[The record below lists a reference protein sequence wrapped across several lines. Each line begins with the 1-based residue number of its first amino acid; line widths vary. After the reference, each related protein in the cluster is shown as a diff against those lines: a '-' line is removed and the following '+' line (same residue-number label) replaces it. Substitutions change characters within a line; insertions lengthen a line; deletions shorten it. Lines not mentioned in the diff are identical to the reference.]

1 MRNMRLSEIRR
12 KKDTYFKKIGILT
25 PRGRRKS
32 SIEYIVAR
40 SYEAL
45 PKKYKSFIESPDQI
59 IKVLTNM
66 IVQSGEKGQ
75 INPYKALLENAKYKY
90 RSSYAGTKEDIYKR
104 FRQEYSDVYNHYN
117 TYVYRLGFSASN
129 YFYTNVKLS
138 QEGSIVTAT
147 LQLPKKTTGIVYNEL
162 YIEMDYSGD
171 YFFAEMT

>member
-12 KKDTYFKKIGILT
+12 KKDTYFRKIGILT

-45 PKKYKSFIESPDQI
+45 PKRFKAVIKNPDQI

-66 IVQSGEKGQ
+66 IVQFGEEGK
-75 INPYKALLENAKYKY
+75 INPYKAFLENA
-90 RSSYAGTKEDIYKR
+90 RSNYAGTKEDIYKR

-138 QEGSIVTAT
+138 QEGSLVTAT